1 MFIYYLLLK
10 MLMHKKMSNNCQR
23 IRVLKKVIA
32 QCKVLD
38 ISERFLSKLFSKIPL
53 CFSLGGFEFNI

>member
-1 MFIYYLLLK
+1 MLIYYLLLK
-10 MLMHKKMSNNCQR
+10 MLMHKKSP
-23 IRVLKKVIA
+23 ITVIGFAFKKNIA

-53 CFSLGGFEFNI
+53 CFILGGFEFNI